1 MNTKE
6 LTEKLSEMSDNELRK
21 RLNVLKEIPLN
32 GNQWNSLAIKVQCKL
47 IERELESR
55 TDLLYNF

>member
-6 LTEKLSEMSDNELRK
+6 LTEKFSEMSDNELRK
-21 RLNVLKEIPLN
+21 RLNVLKEIPSTKS
-32 GNQWNSLAIKVQCKL
+32 QWDSLAIKVQCKL

-55 TDLLYNF
+55 NQII

>member
-21 RLNVLKEIPLN
+21 RLNVLKEIPSN
-32 GNQWNSLAIKVQCKL
+32 GNQWNLLAIKVQCKL

-55 TDLLYNF
+55 NQIIELF

>member
-21 RLNVLKEIPLN
+21 RLNVLKEIQSN
-32 GNQWNSLAIKVQCKL
+32 GNQWDSLAIKVQCKL

-55 TDLLYNF
+55 TDLIDNL